1 MSTMKKLAVFCLV
14 LIFLQ
19 PAGAVKNEQVKYIGG
34 TVRVATAG
42 VLGRLDTT
50 SDAALSFDYP
60 GNKLVIPYAKIES
73 FEYSEQVA
81 RHLGVLPAIAVGL
94 VKKRQQKHFV
104 RISYRDTGDMSQ
116 VAVFEVSKKMPRT
129 LMAILQ
135 TRAPQGCK
143 RPYVTMCGEQY

>member
-1 MSTMKKLAVFCLV
+1 MSTMKKLAAFCLV

-19 PAGAVKNEQVKYIGG
+19 PAGAVQDEEVKYTGG

-42 VLGRLDTT
+42 VLGHFDTT

-60 GNKLVIPYAKIES
+60 GDKLVIPYAKIES

-94 VKKRQQKHFV
+94 IKKRQQKHFV
-104 RISYRDTGDMSQ
+104 RISYRDAGDISQ
-116 VAVFEVSKKMPRT
+116 VAVFEISKKMPRT

-143 RPYVTMCGEQY
+143 RPYATMCGEQY

>member
-1 MSTMKKLAVFCLV
+1 MKFT
-14 LIFLQ
+14 
-19 PAGAVKNEQVKYIGG
+19 GG
-34 TVRVATAG
+34 TVRATAG
-42 VLGRLDTT
+42 VLGHFDTT

-60 GNKLVIPYAKIES
+60 GDKLMIPYAKIES
-73 FEYSEQVA
+73 FEYSKQVA
-81 RHLGVLPAIAVGL
+81 RHLGVLAAIAVGL

-104 RISYRDTGDMSQ
+104 RISYRDAGDMSQ